1 MASNLNWQK
10 YDEAQTA
17 NATNR
22 NSGGAIGELN
32 QAAAE
37 ASHAQN
43 KEGNDYEEGEE
54 DVYGNPFGN

>member
-10 YDEAQTA
+10 YDKAQTA

-22 NSGGAIGELN
+22 HSGGAIGELN